1 MVTVELVH
9 TGTELVLGARLNRH
23 AWWLSRR
30 LAELGYTVKR
40 HTTVPDQ
47 ARAICDAVAE
57 ALGRADLV
65 VVTGGLGPTSDD
77 CTREEIARLLGRPL
91 REDPEVLRHLEAF
104 FAARGRPMPPRNRVQ
119 ALVPEG
125 ARVLPN
131 PRGTAPGLALEVRPN
146 PFRKRTSGV
155 GESTGMEAEPAGG
168 TVPGSWLLLLPG
180 PGRELYPMF
189 EETVVPLLAQVLPV
203 GEEWAA
209 VTLRTVGLGESA
221 LEQQLAGPLAPW
233 REAGVE
239 VGYCAMP
246 GLVDIRLSA
255 RGAAARER
263 VAGAEQAVVGALGPA
278 VYGRGGVSLE
288 AVVLELLRG
297 RGETLAVAESCTG
310 GGLAHRLTNV
320 PGASA
325 GFLAGWVTYSNAAK
339 VECLGVDPGVLQRH
353 GAVSEVVA
361 GQMAEG
367 ARQKAQSTYALATT
381 GIAGPTGG
389 TPNKPVGTVYI
400 ALAGPMPTRVIH
412 RFNPFDRE
420 TFKAVTITQ
429 ALDLLRSALLE
440 RGTGFPG
447 AA

>member
-1 MVTVELVH
+1 MGMVTVELVH
-9 TGTELVLGARLNRH
+9 TGTELLLGARLNRH

-30 LAELGYTVKR
+30 LTELGYMVTR
-40 HTTVPDQ
+40 QTTVPDQ

-104 FAARGRPMPPRNRVQ
+104 YAARGRSMPPRNRVQ

-131 PRGTAPGLALEVRPN
+131 PHGTAPGLALEVRPN
-146 PFRKRTSGV
+146 VFRQRASAIIGAKPADAEAV
-155 GESTGMEAEPAGG
+155 GDRAA
-168 TVPGSWLLLLPG
+168 GSWLLLLPG

-189 EETVVPLLAQVLPV
+189 DEAVVPLLRQVLPV
-203 GEEWAA
+203 RDAWAG

-221 LEQQLAGPLAPW
+221 VEQQLAGPLARW
-233 REAGVE
+233 REMGVE
-239 VGYCAMP
+239 VGYCAMA
-246 GLVDIRLSA
+246 GLVDVRLTA
-255 RGAAARER
+255 RGVGAQER
-263 VAGAEQAVVGALGPA
+263 VAGAEQAVVEALGPA
-278 VYGRGGVSLE
+278 VYGRGEVSLE
-288 AVVLELLRG
+288 QVVLELLRS

-325 GFLAGWVTYSNAAK
+325 VFLAGWVTYSNAAK
-339 VECLGVDPGVLQRH
+339 VDCLGVEPAALERH
-353 GAVSEVVA
+353 GAVSEQVA
-361 GQMAEG
+361 RQMAEG
-367 ARQKAQSTYALATT
+367 ARQRAQSTYALATT

-400 ALAGPMPTRVIH
+400 ALAGPVPTRVIH

-429 ALDLLRSALLE
+429 ALDLLRRALLE
-440 RGTGFPG
+440 KAEGL
-447 AA
+447 